1 MDVTAMMG
9 GGVCWVDIDSDG
21 WLDLFAVN
29 SYADDDLGYWL
40 EHGGMPRSALFHN
53 VKGRFTDVSRSSGAD
68 VQLRGN
74 GCVAGDFN
82 GDGSTDIYVTAAG
95 NDALLW
101 NDGKGHFSEGA
112 RAAGITAWGWHT
124 GAAVA
129 DVNGDGRPDI
139 FVSGYADVNAPGPSD
154 AGFPN
159 NYQGVRD
166 LLYLNTGNDANGHA
180 RFREVGEKA
189 RIDSGAPEHGLG
201 AVFMDANGDG
211 RPDLYVANDANPN
224 RLYLNVPWQGWRCG
238 RPARASASGSESAA
252 ERRPRRPERG
262 MGIAAGDYS
271 GDGRPDLLVTNSH
284 KQLHAVFRSAPP
296 VDGRPAFTDARADIA
311 SAFDTSLAGWGVSW
325 VDLDNDTNLDLVIA
339 NGAIPVVGLE
349 QSAQPVQAFEN
360 LTAHDHP
367 GEFAAATDGGRARCA
382 CPRSTVVVSLRPTS
396 TTTGASTSPST
407 RSAAS

>member
-9 GGVCWVDIDSDG
+9 GGVCWVDIDGDG

-139 FVSGYADVNAPGPSD
+139 FVSGYADVNAPGT
-154 AGFPN
+154 
-159 NYQGVRD
+159 VRC
-166 LLYLNTGNDANGHA
+166 
-180 RFREVGEKA
+180 RV
-189 RIDSGAPEHGLG
+189 PEQLP
-201 AVFMDANGDG
+201 G
-211 RPDLYVANDANPN
+211 RP
-224 RLYLNVPWQGWRCG
+224 
-238 RPARASASGSESAA
+238 RPALPQHRQ
-252 ERRPRRPERG
+252 RRQGPC
-262 MGIAAGDYS
+262 
-271 GDGRPDLLVTNSH
+271 
-284 KQLHAVFRSAPP
+284 P
-296 VDGRPAFTDARADIA
+296 VP
-311 SAFDTSLAGWGVSW
+311 
-325 VDLDNDTNLDLVIA
+325 
-339 NGAIPVVGLE
+339 
-349 QSAQPVQAFEN
+349 
-360 LTAHDHP
+360 
-367 GEFAAATDGGRARCA
+367 GGR
-382 CPRSTVVVSLRPTS
+382 
-396 TTTGASTSPST
+396 
-407 RSAAS
+407 

>member
-1 MDVTAMMG
+1 MMG
-9 GGVCWVDIDSDG
+9 GGVCWVDIDNDG

-139 FVSGYADVNAPGPSD
+139 FVSGYADVNAPGPAD

-166 LLYLNTGNDANGHA
+166 LLYLNTGNDA
-180 RFREVGEKA
+180 
-189 RIDSGAPEHGLG
+189 
-201 AVFMDANGDG
+201 
-211 RPDLYVANDANPN
+211 
-224 RLYLNVPWQGWRCG
+224 Q
-238 RPARASASGSESAA
+238 
-252 ERRPRRPERG
+252 RPRAVPRG
-262 MGIAAGDYS
+262 
-271 GDGRPDLLVTNSH
+271 R
-284 KQLHAVFRSAPP
+284 
-296 VDGRPAFTDARADIA
+296 
-311 SAFDTSLAGWGVSW
+311 
-325 VDLDNDTNLDLVIA
+325 
-339 NGAIPVVGLE
+339 
-349 QSAQPVQAFEN
+349 
-360 LTAHDHP
+360 
-367 GEFAAATDGGRARCA
+367 
-382 CPRSTVVVSLRPTS
+382 
-396 TTTGASTSPST
+396 
-407 RSAAS
+407 